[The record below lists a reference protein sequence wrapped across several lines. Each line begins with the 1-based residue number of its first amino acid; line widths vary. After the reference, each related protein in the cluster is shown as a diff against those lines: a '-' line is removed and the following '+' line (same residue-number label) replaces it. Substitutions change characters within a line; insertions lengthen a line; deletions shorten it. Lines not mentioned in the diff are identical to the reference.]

1 MKKLSVIIAAAAIL
15 AGSACL
21 AIQTINVDEQ
31 KAVSQT
37 TNTKYQEFAK
47 SGVNSET
54 YLQLAELGKRY
65 SNNFRNCEQVHFL
78 QDIDLFG
85 LKLSI
90 KADINGWID
99 NKCSYEMSFKVGGLG
114 KDINDVY
121 GLNIKDEDISKIEPK
136 VVCNFSQEELNT
148 LVDAVLAS
156 LKRAEETKSIEVSD
170 KSAATSSKSQLSQEE
185 KTAIGMLIGSGA
197 CTAPDM
203 SAIITQYSELVK
215 PKQ

>member
-90 KADINGWID
+90 KADVNGWID

-156 LKRAEETKSIEVSD
+156 IKRAEETKSIEVSD
-170 KSAATSSKSQLSQEE
+170 KTDTKSSQSQLLPEE
-185 KTAIGMLIGSGA
+185 KKAIGMLIGSGA

-203 SAIITQYSELVK
+203 SSIITQYSELVK

>member
-1 MKKLSVIIAAAAIL
+1 MKKLSVILAAAAIL

-37 TNTKYQEFAK
+37 TNTKYQEFVNT
-47 SGVNSET
+47 GVNSET
-54 YLQLAELGKRY
+54 SLKLLELGKRY

-148 LVDAVLAS
+148 LIDGVAAS
-156 LKRAEETKSIEVSD
+156 MRRAEEVKTLEVSD
-170 KSAATSSKSQLSQEE
+170 KTAATSEKTQLSQEE
-185 KTAIGMLIGSGA
+185 KKALGMLIGSGA

-203 SAIITQYSELVK
+203 SAIMTQYTELAK